1 MNPELRRNLWM
12 ELTRHRLIGMPTV
25 LLLVFALF
33 ATGEARDWRPGAF
46 SSAVFLF
53 VLLAHFWGTRL
64 ASESVSDEVRE
75 RTWDWQRLSA
85 LTPWQMTWGK
95 LLGATAFTWYGAAIC
110 VVVLFVASWPEIGPA
125 IAAWLAI
132 ALAGSAVALHG
143 AAMTASLQASRKDSR
158 LGHRIGALMFIPL
171 ALVTMG
177 AFLFPGW
184 HEARELQWHGRSWNL
199 LRFSAA
205 SALAFAL
212 WAVLAAYREMCRELK
227 ARTLPWALP
236 AFIFFL
242 AFYGAGFAPPQA
254 SSTMAFLF
262 AGLVA
267 SLALMY
273 YTLFADV
280 TNLMLARRIATH
292 AGAGDWRRVLE
303 ELPLWIWPL
312 LLAVVFAALASRT
325 VTTDFSIA
333 RWRSLGLFPV
343 AVALLAV
350 RDAGLLAFFAL
361 GRRARRVEAATLLYI
376 VLLWWVIPGLLFAM
390 GLTAIATFVLPFGY
404 LDGWQATLIAAVH
417 AAIAW
422 SLVGWRWFRAR
433 KVFSGSL

>member
-12 ELTRHRLIGMPTV
+12 ELTRHRLVAMPAV
-25 LLLVFALF
+25 LLLLF
-33 ATGEARDWRPGAF
+33 AFFATRESTDWRPGVF
-46 SSAVFLF
+46 SSAVFIF
-53 VLLAHFWGTRL
+53 VVLAHFWGTRL
-64 ASESVSDEVRE
+64 ASESVSDEARE

-95 LLGATAFTWYGAAIC
+95 LVGATAFTWYGAAIC
-110 VVVLFVASWPEIGPA
+110 ILAMFTASLPDIGA
-125 IAAWLAI
+125 VTAGWLAL
-132 ALAGSAVALHG
+132 ALAGSAVTLH
-143 AAMTASLQASRKDSR
+143 AASMAGSLQASRKDSR

-171 ALVTMG
+171 AIIALG
-177 AFLFPGW
+177 AFLSPDW
-184 HEARELQWHGRSWNL
+184 REAQEMQWHGRSWNL
-199 LRFSAA
+199 LRFSAV
-205 SALAFAL
+205 SALVFAG
-212 WAVLAAYREMCRELK
+212 WAILAAHREMCRELK

-236 AFIFFL
+236 AFILFL

-254 SSTMAFLF
+254 STTMAFLF

-267 SLALMY
+267 SLTLMY

-280 TNLMLARRIATH
+280 TSLMVARRIATH

-303 ELPLWIWPL
+303 ELPLWVWPL
-312 LLAVVFAALASRT
+312 LLGVVFAILASRT
-325 VTTDFSIA
+325 VTADFSIA

-361 GRRARRVEAATLLYI
+361 GPRARRVEAATLLYI

-404 LDGWQATLIAAVH
+404 LDGWQATLIAGVH

-422 SLVGWRWFRAR
+422 SLVAWRWVRAQKAFRTI
-433 KVFSGSL
+433 